1 MRLRRL
7 KVNACG
13 KGYATAIY
21 MQRTTQPAIREN
33 RIKGDDTLIFGSLA
47 DLSTSVIGCDAK
59 ALVTDPGVLI
69 ALHRPGVHRPAAAT
83 PAAALPPATGIAQS
97 RPLHLL
103 HPWISST

>member
-47 DLSTSVIGCDAK
+47 DLATAVIGCDAK
-59 ALVTDPGVLI
+59 VLVTDPGILI
-69 ALHRPGVHRPAAAT
+69 ALHRPGVHRPGDLSPGDDLAAG
-83 PAAALPPATGIAQS
+83 TGIAQS
-97 RPLHLL
+97 RP
-103 HPWISST
+103 